1 MPLFSDTFTGSGSMS
16 GHAPD
21 VRFSGYPSDT
31 WTTYGTS
38 PPTLTGSGG
47 LHQTSDSNGYAYYG
61 AMSSGGP
68 YDVRVDFS
76 ITTASSGVNTGVDRG
91 YPLYFYMSFNGGL
104 SRTLWLQELSTG
116 WDLSDSVGN
125 QTVTLANSTTYTGW
139 MKLLSGV
146 FTWSFLGES
155 GSQDLSGTPSAYSG
169 GIAQLRLRSTPGIVI
184 NEFVVSDASG
194 NPGTIN
200 VNLPAVTATLAGTG
214 SAAGA
219 ALAITLPK
227 LTARM
232 YGAARAV
239 IGIPLIT
246 VHSTG
251 RTSTHDNALDAILP
265 SITAQAQAGANA
277 SIALPPISAEMSATF
292 TGFAEVSAA
301 LPSIEVEM
309 SGTTA
314 AVGSAEVSLPV
325 FDVVGYSGSVCSVTI
340 GPITAVATATAGGVA
355 SAAVTLPL
363 FEIEADATAQNYGSA
378 NIVLPALQS
387 SPYGLAWLTLPG
399 FKLTAIG
406 TATITATYEAYAV
419 NLKHSDP
426 DAVDETT
433 RYTNFPFTH
442 VVRYKNSYYGANS
455 TGLYLLEGTTDDGA
469 AIPFDVK
476 TAMTDFKSS
485 MKKTLASAY
494 FSGRFGPASTI
505 TLTAGEGTPVAYSFS
520 TPRGQAAQNHRQVFG
535 KGLKERYY
543 ALEVAGTGTL
553 ELDGIEM
560 DVAKLSRRI

>member
-1 MPLFSDTFTGSGSMS
+1 MPLFSDTFTGSGAMS

-21 VRFSGYPSDT
+21 IRFSGYPSDT
-31 WTTYGTS
+31 WTTYNTS

-47 LHQTSDSNGYAYYG
+47 LQQTTD
-61 AMSSGGP
+61 SSGTAAYGTMSPGGP
-68 YDVRVDFS
+68 ADTKLTFS
-76 ITTASSGVNTGVDRG
+76 ITTASTGVNTGANRANNLRLGVNYNAG
-91 YPLYFYMSFNGGL
+91 FGHFL
-104 SRTLWLQELSTG
+104 TLHESSSGWEIDDGTALQS
-116 WDLSDSVGN
+116 
-125 QTVTLANSTTYTGW
+125 VTLAESTTYSGYLQ
-139 MKLLSGV
+139 LLSGTA
-146 FTWSFLGES
+146 TWSFLGKT
-155 GSQDLSGTPSAYSG
+155 GTLSVSPSTEYSG
-169 GIAQLRLRSTPGIVI
+169 GVTQLLVRSTPGIVI
-184 NEFVVSDASG
+184 NELVMSDPTI
-194 NPGTIN
+194 NIGTIN

-251 RTSTHDNALDAILP
+251 RTSTHDNALDAVLP

-277 SIALPPISAEMSATF
+277 NLALPSISAEMSATF
-292 TGFAEVSAA
+292 TGFAEVSAV
-301 LPSIEVEM
+301 LPSIEVEL

-399 FKLTAIG
+399 LKLTAIG

-520 TPRGQAAQNHRQVFG
+520 TPRDQAAQNHRQVFG
-535 KGLKERYY
+535 KGVKERYY